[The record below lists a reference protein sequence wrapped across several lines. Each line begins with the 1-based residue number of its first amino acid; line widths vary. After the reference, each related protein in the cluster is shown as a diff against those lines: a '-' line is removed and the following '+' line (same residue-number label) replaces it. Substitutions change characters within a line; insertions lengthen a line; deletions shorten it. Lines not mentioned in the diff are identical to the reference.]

1 MVFGCFVEVG
11 RVPSI
16 SLGPHPGKLVGIV
29 HAIAQNRA
37 WADGPCSLVRR
48 QVMPFKSMALT
59 DFILNFPHGTGQR
72 YFRQAWQKVGINTNW
87 AATRW
92 ALQTE
97 TRYRKAE
104 MTDFDHYKVRKPVDE
119 RNNHSGVWKTKT
131 FFPHI

>member
-104 MTDFDHYKVRKPVDE
+104 MTDFDHYIVRKPVDE